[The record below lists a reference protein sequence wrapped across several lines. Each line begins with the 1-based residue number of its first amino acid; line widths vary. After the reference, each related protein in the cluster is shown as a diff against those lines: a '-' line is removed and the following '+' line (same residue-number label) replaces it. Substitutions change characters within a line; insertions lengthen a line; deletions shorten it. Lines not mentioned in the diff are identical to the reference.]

1 MKAKHHQSYQEQ
13 VYRAYVGESLKN
25 ISENVAKGFGKEGAV
40 YMAKTYTDILYPPK
54 DSGRSAEDII
64 DGIKQ
69 KLREYEDGSI

>member
-1 MKAKHHQSYQEQ
+1 MKAKHHQLYQDQ

-25 ISENVAKGFGKEGAV
+25 ISENVAKGFGKEGAT
-40 YMAKTYTDILYPPK
+40 YMAKTYAEIIYPPK

-69 KLREYEDGSI
+69 KLREYE

>member
-1 MKAKHHQSYQEQ
+1 MKAKHRQLYQEQ
-13 VYRAYVGESLKN
+13 VYRAYVGESLKS

-40 YMAKTYTDILYPPK
+40 YMAKTYTDIIYPQK
-54 DSGRSAEDII
+54 DSGKSAEDII

>member
-1 MKAKHHQSYQEQ
+1 MKAKHHQLYQEQ
-13 VYRAYVGESLKN
+13 VYRAYVGESLKH

-40 YMAKTYTDILYPPK
+40 YMAKTYTDILYPQK

-64 DGIKQ
+64 DEIKQ